1 MARAPFLKF
10 TGIHVLKILIS
21 GICGFVGSVLAG
33 CILESTPGV
42 EITGLDNLM
51 RPGSE
56 TNRRAL
62 AAKGVR
68 VIHGDIRCA
77 SDFESLPAV
86 DWVVD
91 AAANPSVM
99 GGVDGKSS
107 SRQLVE
113 HNLLGTVNLLEYCRR
128 ASAGFVLLSTSRV
141 YSIPALA
148 AVPLVVAGDRF
159 APDVSGS
166 PVPGLSA
173 AGLREDFSTA
183 APVSLYG
190 ATKLASEALVLEYGT
205 AYGFPVRVNRCGVMG
220 GAGQFGTAEQG
231 IFSYW
236 LHAWK
241 SGRALRYIGFD
252 GLGRQ
257 VRDVFHPR
265 DLATLVL
272 RQMAH
277 PDRKG
282 PAILN
287 IGGGLENSMSL
298 AELSAWCAGRF
309 GSRPVDSDPNP
320 RPFDLPWIVMD
331 CTAAEH
337 MWQWRPEVKLAPLL
351 EEIAAHAAAHPD
363 WLSLTAA

>member
-1 MARAPFLKF
+1 M
-10 TGIHVLKILIS
+10 
-21 GICGFVGSVLAG
+21 
-33 CILESTPGV
+33 PGV
-42 EITGLDNLM
+42 SITGMDNLM

-62 AAKGVR
+62 MAKGIR
-68 VIHGDIRCA
+68 VLHGDIRCA

-99 GGVDGKSS
+99 AGVDGKSG
-107 SRQLVE
+107 SRQVVE

-128 ASAGFVLLSTSRV
+128 VSAGFVLLSTSRV
-141 YSIPALA
+141 YSIPALTGL
-148 AVPLVVAGDRF
+148 PLMVSGERF
-159 APDVSGS
+159 APDASGTA
-166 PVPGLSA
+166 VPGVGP
-173 AGLREDFSTA
+173 AGIREDFSTA

-190 ATKLASEALVLEYGT
+190 ATKLASEALALEYGS
-205 AYGFPVRVNRCGVMG
+205 AFGFPVRINRCGVMG

-236 LHAWK
+236 LHAW
-241 SGRALRYIGFD
+241 SAGHSLRYIGFD

-265 DLATLVL
+265 DLARLVMTQL
-272 RQMAH
+272 AH

-282 PAILN
+282 PAIVN
-287 IGGGLENSMSL
+287 AGGGLANSLSL

-309 GSRPVDSDPNP
+309 GLREVISDTAP

-331 CTAAEH
+331 SSAAAQ
-337 MWQWRPEVKLAPLL
+337 MWQWQPETRLPALL
-351 EEIAAHAAAHPD
+351 EEIAEHAVAHPD
-363 WLSLTAA
+363 WLSVTAA